1 MDEKA
6 KKDRDVKGVYKR
18 EKASKKKIDDP
29 EPMARRQTLT
39 DLESAIHWKDKRK
52 FLEVLRAAGISDG
65 SENFRQLVE
74 LYDRFHS
81 RW

>member
-18 EKASKKKIDDP
+18 EKASKQKVDDP
-29 EPMARRQTLT
+29 EAIARRQTLK
-39 DLESAIHWKDKRK
+39 DLERAIHWKDKRK
-52 FLEVLRAAGISDG
+52 FLEVLRTAGISDG